1 MATEKQLLEQILAEL
16 KRIGGDV
23 SILQGDVNAIRNG
36 EYDAPGGAGKGMP
49 GH

>member
-1 MATEKQLLEQILAEL
+1 MATEQKLLEEILAEL

-23 SILQGDVNAIRNG
+23 QIIQGDLNAIRNG
-36 EYDAPGGAGKGMP
+36 EYDPPGGAGKGMP